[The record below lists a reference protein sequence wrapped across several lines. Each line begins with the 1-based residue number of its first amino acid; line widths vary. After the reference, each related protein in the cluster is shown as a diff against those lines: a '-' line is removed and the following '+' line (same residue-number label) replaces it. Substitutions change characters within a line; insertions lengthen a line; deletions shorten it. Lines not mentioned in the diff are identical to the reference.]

1 MGEVMSKHEI
11 AKGGFSVEGVS
22 DGASGIEVVIS
33 GPGGEREYTA
43 NQAASGKFAF
53 TASEEGAHRVCF
65 TNHATGGLRRVS
77 FDFFSGVDAKDYAD
91 IAKKEHLLPI
101 EVRRRSSRRSS
112 SASRRARGSLSP
124 PALSSS
130 PPPPQLEMRKLED
143 RIDGVHREM
152 LYQREREEAHRN
164 TSESTNARVLWYSI
178 ATISVVIVV
187 SVLQGMYLY
196 RFLKAKKA
204 I

>member
-65 TNHATGGLRRVS
+65 TNHATGGLRRVT

-101 EVRRRSSRRSS
+101 EVRLCAPAPQRL
-112 SASRRARGSLSP
+112 AQCARHPHSP
-124 PALSSS
+124 PSLASS
-130 PPPPQLEMRKLED
+130 PAAPPQLEMRKLED

>member
-65 TNHATGGLRRVS
+65 TNHATGGLRRVT

-101 EVRRRSSRRSS
+101 EVRP
-112 SASRRARGSLSP
+112 RAPAPQPPLAVRAAPRSP
-124 PALSSS
+124 PSLASS
-130 PPPPQLEMRKLED
+130 PAPPPQLEMRKLED